1 MYRSGQLELQ
11 SSGWMQ
17 SRIGDRPWFEANV
30 SRGFSSQSYY
40 VFFMPQG
47 ILFLDKS
54 RRAGADRD
62 AARNAMV
69 AGAAVGGLVGALVGS
84 AIGSAMSRPVEER
97 ENFDMVSND
106 QLLIYARS
114 RKSSFVS
121 MLEEVKSISVDAPS
135 ALGRIFGGGVAG
147 WITIRDSRLGKVS
160 VEVKQSR
167 SLQEAVESIGRRFG
181 DRAKINVRW
190 EDSKGRYVPKRG

>member
-11 SSGWMQ
+11 SNSFMQ

-30 SRGFSSQSYY
+30 SRGFSSQTLY

-47 ILFLDKS
+47 VLFLDKK
-54 RRAGADRD
+54 RQAGADRD

-84 AIGSAMSRPVEER
+84 AIGTALSRQTEER
-97 ENFDMVSND
+97 EDFDMVTND

-114 RKSSFVS
+114 RKNSFVS
-121 MLEEVKSISVDAPS
+121 MLDDVQTISIDAPGT
-135 ALGRIFGGGVAG
+135 LGRIFGGGAAG
-147 WITIRDSRLGKVS
+147 WITVRDKRVGKIT
-160 VEVKQSR
+160 VEVKKATW
-167 SLQEAVESIGRRFG
+167 LQEATEVIGRRYG
-181 DRAKINVRW
+181 ERAKINVRW
-190 EDSKGRYVPKRG
+190 DDAKGRYVPR